1 MIKENKFIIV
11 ASDHRKQFI
20 IVGSD
25 QRKQFIIMCYGQRE
39 QIYNIEQGRKINEFV
54 HNRIKLVVYIKMYIA
69 YKSFFKY
76 FL

>member
-1 MIKENKFIIV
+1 MPKKTVYNNV
-11 ASDHRKQFI
+11 QY
-20 IVGSD
+20 V
-25 QRKQFIIMCYGQRE
+25 CQRE
-39 QIYNIEQGRKINEFV
+39 QIYNIEQVYRKINEFV